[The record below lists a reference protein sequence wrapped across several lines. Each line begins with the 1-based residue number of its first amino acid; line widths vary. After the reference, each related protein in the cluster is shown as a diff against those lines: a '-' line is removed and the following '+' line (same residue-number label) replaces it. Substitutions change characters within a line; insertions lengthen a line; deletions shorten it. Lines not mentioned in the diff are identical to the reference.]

1 MLRSRWTLKKRAT
14 ITSVFNGAKFGG
26 DFLINE
32 TETLMRLHS
41 ARWRV
46 SFSLWQEAQDQ
57 EYRVI
62 QSTQQKKTNQLP
74 QN

>member
-1 MLRSRWTLKKRAT
+1 M
-14 ITSVFNGAKFGG
+14 FNGAKFRG
-26 DFLINE
+26 DLLINE
-32 TETLMRLHS
+32 PQSLMRLHS

-46 SFSLWQEAQDQ
+46 SFLLWQEAQDQ

-62 QSTQQKKTNQLP
+62 QSAQQKKTNQRP

>member
-1 MLRSRWTLKKRAT
+1 M
-14 ITSVFNGAKFGG
+14 FNDANFGG
-26 DFLINE
+26 DLLINE
-32 TETLMRLHS
+32 PETLMRLHS

-46 SFSLWQEAQDQ
+46 SLSLWQEAQDQ

-62 QSTQQKKTNQLP
+62 QSAQQKKTNQHP